1 MMGSRSGMVSLE
13 QTANNYCSLAYGG
26 LFYQNGSA
34 SSCCA
39 MKTQP
44 MSPDEYLNHPDTIK
58 LRQDFTNGLKPEK
71 CINCWDKED
80 RGHRSIRSYF
90 QKERDP
96 SKITHMELRE
106 SNLCN
111 YGCRMCDRSSSSV
124 IEHEMDNN
132 PQLEK
137 YFNRDKDSDT
147 LETDTDTS
155 PTSNK
160 NWNEI
165 LVLAHGLESLILT
178 GGEPMLMKRYYDL
191 LEYLVKIGKQN
202 IKLIIY
208 TNGSVYNP
216 IIVDKLKN
224 FPNLIL
230 KFSIDGVGKV
240 GEYQRHRSDWNV
252 VSSNLLRFSEL
263 PLTIKIHTTITAYNI
278 LDISNLAKYLVS
290 LQLPHFNNAAT
301 ISDATAH
308 VAAHPRSLEFLNL
321 NVPLKIRAIQEINKA
336 VKLMEGYKFL
346 ASYSNDL
353 MAVQNRL
360 VETKHE
366 EIKFRKFVE
375 MTKALDKVRNEK
387 FEDVFGYKLY

>member
-1 MMGSRSGMVSLE
+1 MASLE

-34 SSCCA
+34 ASCAA

-44 MSPDEYLNHPDTIK
+44 MSPIEYITHPDTIK
-58 LRQDFTNGLKPEK
+58 LRQDFSKGLKPEK
-71 CINCWDKED
+71 CINCWDKEE
-80 RGHRSIRSYF
+80 RGHRSMRSYS

-124 IEHEMDNN
+124 IEREMDIN

-137 YFNRDKDSDT
+137 YYNRDFNSSMLD
-147 LETDTDTS
+147 ENIAADTDNS
-155 PTSNK
+155 PTTDK

-165 LVLAHGLESLILT
+165 LRLANGLESLILT

-191 LEYLVKIGKQN
+191 LDYLVVIGKQN
-202 IKLIIY
+202 IKLIMY

-240 GEYQRHRSDWNV
+240 GEYQRHKSDWET
-252 VSSNLLRFSEL
+252 VSSNLLQFSEL

-278 LDISNLAKYLVS
+278 LDISSLAKYLVS

-301 ISDATAH
+301 ISDATTN
-308 VAAHPRSLEFLNL
+308 VASHPRNLEFLNL

-366 EIKFRKFVE
+366 EIKFRNFVE
-375 MTKALDKVRNEK
+375 MTRALDKARNER